1 MPGVICKRLIL
12 KIRKMNDYLTRL
24 TAAVNREIIKGI
36 ERQNGTLEA
45 AMHYALSVNGKR
57 LRPLLFLALLDAYHK
72 DSEKYLGLASALE
85 IIHTYSLIHDDLPV
99 MDNDDLR
106 RGLPT
111 VHKKFN
117 EALALLAGDTL
128 LTFAFEKI
136 AAAPL
141 PPEKIVA
148 IIGIITRCIGKDGM
162 AKGQALDL
170 EFRGEV
176 LAIETIH
183 RLKTAELIKGSLLAA
198 AQVID
203 LNAAQQLLLA
213 RAGIAMGLGFQLADD
228 LLDISGD
235 EQKVGKKL
243 NKDRSNQSPNA
254 VLYFGLPAVQA
265 KIDEYYRE
273 VLALISE
280 LKVDF
285 PPFLL
290 LLENMFYRS
299 Q

>member
-1 MPGVICKRLIL
+1 MKIL
-12 KIRKMNDYLTRL
+12 KTNDYLPL
-24 TAAVNREIIKGI
+24 LSAAVNREILAGI
-36 ERQNGTLEA
+36 DPKKGTLEA

-57 LRPLLFLALLDAYHK
+57 LRPLLFLTLLDAFHK

-117 EALALLAGDTL
+117 EAIALLAGDTL

-136 AAAPL
+136 ASAPL
-141 PPEKIVA
+141 PAEKTVA
-148 IIGIITRCIGKDGM
+148 IIGIVTRCIGKDGM
-162 AKGQALDL
+162 AQGQALDL
-170 EFRGEV
+170 EFRGDV
-176 LAIETIH
+176 PAIEMIH
-183 RLKTAELIKGSLLAA
+183 RLKTAELIKGALLTA

-203 LNAAQQLLLA
+203 LKAAEQRLLA
-213 RAGIAMGLGFQLADD
+213 RAGIAMGMGFQLADD

-243 NKDRSNQSPNA
+243 NKDQVNQSPNA
-254 VLYFGLPAVQA
+254 VLYLGLPAVKA
-265 KIDEYYRE
+265 KIDEYYLE
-273 VLALISE
+273 ALALIRE
-280 LKVDF
+280 LQIDF
-285 PPFLL
+285 PPFLS
-290 LLENMFYRS
+290 LLESMFYRS

>member
-1 MPGVICKRLIL
+1 LTT
-12 KIRKMNDYLTRL
+12 RKMNEYLPRL
-24 TAAVNREIIKGI
+24 TEQLNREILSGI
-36 ERQNGTLEA
+36 DPQRGTLEA
-45 AMHYALSVNGKR
+45 AMHYALAVPGKR
-57 LRPLLFLALLDAYHK
+57 LRPLLFLALLDAFHK
-72 DSEKYLGLASALE
+72 DGEKYIGLASALE

-141 PPEKIVA
+141 PAEKIVA
-148 IIGIITRCIGKDGM
+148 IVGIITRCIGKDGM
-162 AKGQALDL
+162 AQGQALDL
-170 EFRGEV
+170 EFKGDA
-176 LAIETIH
+176 LAIATIH

-198 AQVID
+198 AQVIG
-203 LNAAQQLLLA
+203 LNAAQQGLLA

-228 LLDISGD
+228 LLDITGD

-254 VLYFGLPAVQA
+254 VLYIGLPEVKT
-265 KIDEYYRE
+265 KIDGYHRE
-273 VLALISE
+273 ALALIDE
-280 LKVDF
+280 LKIDF
-285 PPFLL
+285 PPFLS
-290 LLENMFYRS
+290 LLENMLFRS

>member
-1 MPGVICKRLIL
+1 MS
-12 KIRKMNDYLTRL
+12 DYLPRL
-24 TAAVNREIIKGI
+24 TAALNREIIVGI
-36 ERQNGTLEA
+36 EPLHGTLEA
-45 AMHYALSVNGKR
+45 AMHYALTVNGKR
-57 LRPLLFLALLDAYHK
+57 LRPLLFLSLLDAYHK
-72 DSEKYLGLASALE
+72 DSEKFLGLASALE
-85 IIHTYSLIHDDLPV
+85 IIHTYSLIHDDLPA

-117 EALALLAGDTL
+117 EAVALLAGDTL

-141 PPEKIVA
+141 PAEKIVA
-148 IIGIITRCIGKDGM
+148 LIGIITRCIGKDGM
-162 AKGQALDL
+162 ARGQALDL
-170 EFRGEV
+170 EFSGDP

-183 RLKTAELIKGSLLAA
+183 RLKTADLIKGSLLVA

-203 LNAAQQLLLA
+203 LNAAQQRLLA
-213 RAGIAMGLGFQLADD
+213 RAGIAMGMGFQLADD
-228 LLDISGD
+228 LLDITGD

-243 NKDRSNQSPNA
+243 HKDRSNQSPNA
-254 VLYFGLPAVQA
+254 VLYLGLPAVKV

-273 VLALISE
+273 TLTLIRE
-280 LKVDF
+280 LKIDF
-285 PPFLL
+285 PPFLF
-290 LLENMFYRS
+290 LLESMFFRS

>member
-1 MPGVICKRLIL
+1 LKKQIL
-12 KIRKMNDYLTRL
+12 NDYLPRL
-24 TAAVNREIIKGI
+24 TAALNREILADI
-36 ERQNGTLEA
+36 EPRNGTLEA

-57 LRPLLFLALLDAYHK
+57 LRPLLFLALLDAFHK

-117 EALALLAGDTL
+117 EAIALLAGDTL

-141 PPEKIVA
+141 PAQKTVA
-148 IIGIITRCIGKDGM
+148 IISIITHCIGKEGM
-162 AKGQALDL
+162 AQGQALDL
-170 EFRGEV
+170 EFSSD
-176 LAIETIH
+176 AQYIETIH

-203 LNAAQQLLLA
+203 LNAAQQRLLA

-243 NKDRSNQSPNA
+243 KKDQSNQSPNA
-254 VLYFGLPAVQA
+254 VLYFGLPAVKA
-265 KIDEYYRE
+265 KIDEYYLE
-273 VLALISE
+273 ALALIRE

-285 PPFLL
+285 PPFLC

>member
-1 MPGVICKRLIL
+1 
-12 KIRKMNDYLTRL
+12 MNDYLPRL
-24 TAAVNREIIKGI
+24 TLAVNREILEGI
-36 ERQNGTLEA
+36 EPRSGNLEA

-57 LRPLLFLALLDAYHK
+57 LRPLLFLALLDAYQK
-72 DSEKYLGLASALE
+72 DSEKFIGLASALE

-117 EALALLAGDTL
+117 EAVALLAGDTL

-141 PPEKIVA
+141 PAEKIVS
-148 IIGIITRCIGKDGM
+148 IIGIITRCIGKNGM
-162 AKGQALDL
+162 AQGQALDL
-170 EFRGEV
+170 EFSGDP

-203 LNAAQQLLLA
+203 LNAAQQRLLA
-213 RAGIAMGLGFQLADD
+213 RAGVALGMGFQLADD
-228 LLDISGD
+228 LLDITGD

-243 NKDRSNQSPNA
+243 NKDQSNQSPNA
-254 VLYFGLPAVQA
+254 VLYFGLPAVKA
-265 KIDEYYRE
+265 KIDDYYRE
-273 VLALISE
+273 ALALIRE
-280 LKVDF
+280 LKIDF
-285 PPFLL
+285 PPFLS
-290 LLENMFYRS
+290 LLESMFFRS

>member
-1 MPGVICKRLIL
+1 
-12 KIRKMNDYLTRL
+12 MNDYLPRL
-24 TAAVNREIIKGI
+24 TAAVNREILNGI
-36 ERQNGTLEA
+36 EPRNGNLEA

-57 LRPLLFLALLDAYHK
+57 LRPLLFLALLDAWRI

-117 EALALLAGDTL
+117 EAVALLAGDTL

-141 PPEKIVA
+141 AAEKTVA
-148 IIGIITRCIGKDGM
+148 IIAIITRCIGKEGM
-162 AKGQALDL
+162 AQGQALDL
-170 EFRGEV
+170 EFSGDAR
-176 LAIETIH
+176 AIETIH
-183 RLKTAELIKGSLLAA
+183 RLKTAELIKGALLAA
-198 AQVID
+198 AQVAG
-203 LNAAQQLLLA
+203 LNAAEQRLLA
-213 RAGIAMGLGFQLADD
+213 KAGNAIGLGFQLTDD
-228 LLDISGD
+228 LLDITGD

-243 NKDRSNQSPNA
+243 NKDQSNQSPNA
-254 VLYFGLPAVQA
+254 VLYFGLPAVKA
-265 KIDEYYRE
+265 KIDDYYQE
-273 VLALISE
+273 ALVLIRE
-280 LKVDF
+280 LKIDF
-285 PPFLL
+285 PPFLFL
-290 LLENMFYRS
+290 VESMFFRS